1 MYKMRTETLF
11 CKLIVLF
18 IISVTSWR
26 QSLVKRGRV
35 SVLSL
40 CFYFIGMCCL
50 EGLTSIMLLFRWQI
64 YEIISIL
71 RCLFEKKRR
80 KILGKED
87 TFTRFYVKKQKK
99 SPKTCLIQ
107 KIPIVILVP
116 KRRRSDIRFADSI
129 HGWASAHKNSL
140 HFCRKVSLFLS
151 ITKTQY
157 VTAVM
162 LIFKVSPTI
171 TSLIKGGLPYP
182 KSCKGTV

>member
-1 MYKMRTETLF
+1 MFYQLALLRLNVWRYSATKNKSKSSKSMYKMRTETLF

-26 QSLVKRGRV
+26 LSLVKRGRV

-40 CFYFIGMCCL
+40 CFYFIGKCCL

-87 TFTRFYVKKQKK
+87 TFTRFYVKKAEKEPKNLFDSEDTYRHLGSKTSKVRHTVCGFNTWLGKRTQKF
-99 SPKTCLIQ
+99 I
-107 KIPIVILVP
+107 
-116 KRRRSDIRFADSI
+116 A
-129 HGWASAHKNSL
+129 
-140 HFCRKVSLFLS
+140 FLS
-151 ITKTQY
+151 
-157 VTAVM
+157 
-162 LIFKVSPTI
+162 
-171 TSLIKGGLPYP
+171 
-182 KSCKGTV
+182 